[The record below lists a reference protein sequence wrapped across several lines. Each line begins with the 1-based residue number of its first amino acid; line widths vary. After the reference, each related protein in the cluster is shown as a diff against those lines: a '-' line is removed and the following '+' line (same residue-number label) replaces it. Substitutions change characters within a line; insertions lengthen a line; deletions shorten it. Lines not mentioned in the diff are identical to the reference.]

1 MKWLKIS
8 LTLAALLG
16 SSSVAGQQAHRPAGD
31 HDVHRP
37 GMHHDFSDAESY
49 STTFDN
55 AARNDWQKPAY
66 VVTLLEIGP
75 GMTVADIGA
84 GTGYFEPHLAAAVG
98 NTGTVLALDVEPNM
112 ITHLTERIAEADL
125 SQVEARLIPYD
136 DPELAA
142 ASVDRVLIVNT
153 WHHIDDRAS
162 YSARLVEALKPGGSV
177 AVVDFTRE
185 SPFGPPVHHRLQA
198 AEVIAEMEAGGLA
211 ASEIDEDL
219 PHQFV
224 VVGRR

>member
-1 MKWLKIS
+1 MKWLGRS

-16 SSSVAGQQAHRPAGD
+16 SSSVAAQQAHQPAGE

-37 GMHHDFSDAESY
+37 GMQHDFSDAESY
-49 STTFDN
+49 SKTFDN
-55 AARNDWQKPAY
+55 PARDEWQKPAY
-66 VVTLLEIGP
+66 VVALLEIGP

-98 NTGTVLALDVEPNM
+98 DTGTVLALDVEPNM
-112 ITHLTERIAEADL
+112 VTHLNKRIAEADL
-125 SQVEARLIPYD
+125 PQVEARLIPYD
-136 DPELAA
+136 DPELSA

-162 YSARLVEALKPGGSV
+162 YSARLLEALKPGGSV
-177 AVVDFTRE
+177 AVVDFTHE

-198 AEVIAEMEAGGLA
+198 TEVIAEMEAGGLTA
-211 ASEIDEDL
+211 IEIDEDL
-219 PHQFV
+219 PNQFV